1 MSEIPEFAY
10 LLSLLKVN
18 GIGII
23 QGRILLQHF
32 KSAEAIFRAST
43 HQLRAV
49 EGMNRSRISALRAFR
64 EFDTEIKNLEQI
76 EKAGIAIL
84 SVQSDRFPKRL
95 LHCYDCPPFLFYKGN
110 ANLNAERMLAVVG
123 TRSPS
128 VYGKHVIENFFEGFE
143 SYSITIISGLAF
155 GIDTLAHRIALRN
168 GLPTVGVLGHGLD
181 SIYPPLNIPLSKEM
195 LENGGLLTEFPMGTK
210 PDRQNFP
217 RRNRIVAGMCD
228 AVLVVESGEKGGS
241 MITAE
246 LANAY
251 NRDVFACPGK
261 LTDEKS
267 RGCNELIRSHR
278 AMLVNSFDQILE
290 NMNWKRQEAAA
301 FQRSLF
307 LNLSDEEQIIANFI
321 RDHSEADV
329 DTIHAGTGFTPG
341 KLSQILLSLE
351 MNGAINRISGNRY
364 RLAGR

>member
-1 MSEIPEFAY
+1 M
-10 LLSLLKVN
+10 LSLLKVN
-18 GIGII
+18 GIGTI
-23 QGRILLQHF
+23 QSRMLLQHF
-32 KSAEAIFRAST
+32 KSAKAVFHAGIT
-43 HQLRAV
+43 QLREV
-49 EGMNRSRISALRAFR
+49 EGMNRSRISALRAFK
-64 EFDTEIKNLEQI
+64 EFDAEEKNVAQI
-76 EKAGIAIL
+76 NQHGISVL
-84 SVQSDRFPKRL
+84 SVLDERFPKRL
-95 LHCYDCPPFLFYKGN
+95 THCYDCPPFLFYKGN
-110 ANLNAERMLAVVG
+110 ADLNAQRILAVVG

-128 VYGKHVIENFFEGFE
+128 AYGKYVIEDFFEGFE
-143 SYSITIISGLAF
+143 SSSITVISGLAF
-155 GIDTLAHRIALRN
+155 GIDTIAHRVALRN

-181 SIYPPLNIPLSKEM
+181 SVYPALNIQLSKEM
-195 LENGGLLTEFPMGTK
+195 VENGGLLTEFPIGVK

-267 RGCNELIRSHR
+267 RGCNELIRTNR

-290 NMNWKRQEAAA
+290 NMNWKRPETAG

-307 LNLSDEEQIIANFI
+307 LNLSDEEQQIVEFI
-321 RDHSEADV
+321 REVAEADI
-329 DTIHAGTGFTPG
+329 DSIQIGTTFTPG

-351 MNGAINRISGNRY
+351 MNGIINRLSGNRY
-364 RLAGR
+364 RMAGR